1 MNNIVKGS
9 FVVLSDFH
17 AIKWPLEKVKDYYL
31 NEYDKIFILGDA
43 TDRGKDWQG
52 TGGIELLQEIKE
64 LSDKYPNRVI
74 YIPGNHDVSLYDYAK
89 YKDEDGK
96 HLTEINGGYE
106 TIEEIDML
114 KRQNKEQ
121 AEELIEW
128 LGNLPMQRI
137 HEYNNQKYAL
147 AHAFFNQ
154 WLYDNKPDFSLE
166 HLHGQK
172 MKYGKDDEH
181 YKYLLDIVWF
191 RKNKDNYYPLDLPKN
206 DVIEIVGHT
215 PLSYRGNN
223 SLDLERK
230 DGSMLKVYCVDGGIA
245 YDGRMLK
252 FDGGY
257 EPTLTEHMYHNDTS
271 PKRFNMNDRKTL
283 LSIHNK
289 LRFEISN
296 LLLTKDMGF
305 DVIVENFVLMSEE
318 VPVDKIK
325 ATIVAKLSRG
335 KESSSSKYY
344 DDMLKKYIITVG
356 LENIVINLFDKMNYC
371 TSQVLKKMSDWLEK
385 NNINTFDETL
395 QIMANNIGVDNV
407 NRFFPEYKNE
417 LKKIIADR
425 YKKRITKN
433 NYLEEQQTAISNYI
447 LDDCILEGVE
457 EDAIDGCV
465 FKKVS
470 KEYFN
475 LLRASELELLNKFA
489 EDRKINIYTLE
500 SIIKSFLGK
509 DDTSELTLEDMKK
522 YIVDVVMDYITKELI
537 NFNIEQQKNNPYVD
551 SLVYP
556 NQDEAEFYAKASM
569 ETWLMSCED
578 GNIDYNYIP
587 GKKEQSYARLLAR
600 NIGAK
605 NVISVYGSYFDAI
618 DSSFN
623 RVLGKKEQQD
633 ELSSI
638 KKYS

>member
-1 MNNIVKGS
+1 
-9 FVVLSDFH
+9 
-17 AIKWPLEKVKDYYL
+17 
-31 NEYDKIFILGDA
+31 
-43 TDRGKDWQG
+43 
-52 TGGIELLQEIKE
+52 
-64 LSDKYPNRVI
+64 
-74 YIPGNHDVSLYDYAK
+74 
-89 YKDEDGK
+89 
-96 HLTEINGGYE
+96 
-106 TIEEIDML
+106 
-114 KRQNKEQ
+114 
-121 AEELIEW
+121 
-128 LGNLPMQRI
+128 
-137 HEYNNQKYAL
+137 
-147 AHAFFNQ
+147 
-154 WLYDNKPDFSLE
+154 
-166 HLHGQK
+166 
-172 MKYGKDDEH
+172 
-181 YKYLLDIVWF
+181 
-191 RKNKDNYYPLDLPKN
+191 
-206 DVIEIVGHT
+206 
-215 PLSYRGNN
+215 
-223 SLDLERK
+223 
-230 DGSMLKVYCVDGGIA
+230 MLKVYCVDGGIA
-245 YDGRMLK
+245 YDGTMLK

-257 EPTLTEHMYHNDTS
+257 EPIITQHMYHNDTS
-271 PKRFNMNDRKTL
+271 PKKNNMNDRKTL

-289 LRFEISN
+289 LRFKISN
-296 LLLTKDMGF
+296 LLLTKDIGF
-305 DVIVENFVLMSEE
+305 DNIVENIISMSEQI
-318 VPVDKIK
+318 PMDKIK

-395 QIMANNIGVDNV
+395 QIMAKNIGVDNV

-475 LLRASELELLNKFA
+475 LLRASELELLNKFE

-605 NVISVYGSYFDAI
+605 NVINVYGSYFDAI
-618 DSSFN
+618 DSSFD